1 VKLKTTS
8 ELAFESFCETNHLSL
23 SRISETENPTP
34 DYILRVNETNIFVE
48 VKQID
53 KDENF
58 SSTFDL
64 RSPGSH
70 IRSKI
75 NQARNQVREAAQ
87 NGNPTVLLIYNNL
100 HPLQLFGTEPDD
112 FLAAMYGDLTINITK
127 KNLVASGVFHGRNQS
142 FREDKNETFSA
153 IGHLYRNQSGLA
165 VHLYQN
171 VYAQVPISFSALPS
185 CIQFNCVEVVNA

>member
-8 ELAFESFCETNHLSL
+8 ELAFESFCEANHLSL
-23 SRISETENPTP
+23 SRISETANPTP
-34 DYILRVNETNIFVE
+34 DYILRINETNIFVE

-58 SSTFDL
+58 SSTFGL

-100 HPLQLFGTEPDD
+100 DPLQLFGTEPHD

-127 KNLVASGVFHGRNQS
+127 ENLVSSGVFHGRNQS

-153 IGHLYRNQSGLA
+153 VGRLYRNQSGFA

-171 VYAQVPISFSALPS
+171 VYALAPISFSVLPS